1 MKITNLK
8 ELREFMNQMPD
19 VENPKWESL
28 VNDKWM
34 EPSFTSDIT
43 QFVDRI
49 RFNYELRWKPI
60 PKLEPYMP
68 PPPFLVKW
76 PGSDVTTSV
85 RDYMATAIFL
95 ERFARQ
101 FNLESLVKEGV
112 LHNAEG
118 RDIWKPF
125 TREVEG

>member
-68 PPPFLVKW
+68 PPPFLMKFEGETTIHAVLTYTHSGIYIENEGFQFW
-76 PGSDVTTSV
+76 ALEELVDV
-85 RDYMATAIFL
+85 A
-95 ERFARQ
+95 
-101 FNLESLVKEGV
+101 